1 MKRKTIKSSK
11 QMGKIK
17 KKMKCNASLSKELE
31 RYSKKIENL
40 NQFINSVIKGFPS
53 GIITIDKKG
62 NITLINKKAQE
73 ILGFSE
79 EDAKKITIKELFDY
93 KHATANPLL
102 KTITEN
108 KPLTRV
114 ETNIVEKD
122 GKKIPIGFSTS
133 PLWDE
138 SGRVIG
144 AIGVMRDLTEIK
156 QMEKRLRRQDR
167 LVALGEM
174 AAGMAH
180 EIRNP
185 LAGIKTGVEYLGRF
199 LDKKKRGSVKMVIN
213 EINRL
218 NRIVT
223 DMTLYA
229 NRPPIKLESVNI
241 HEIIDISLAFLRSEI
256 EEKSLKI
263 VKKFNKKLPVLTI
276 DSHQIREV
284 FDNIF
289 MNSIHATSNNGKIII
304 STNFF
309 NKERKIEIKI
319 FDNGIGISKENRERI
334 FNPFFTTKQGGTGLG
349 LSISHRII
357 SELNGYISVLSKQG
371 KGTTVKILLPINP

>member
-1 MKRKTIKSSK
+1 MKE
-11 QMGKIK
+11 IK
-17 KKMKCNASLSKELE
+17 KRMKCDASFSRELD

-53 GIITIDKKG
+53 GIITIDKQG

-102 KTITEN
+102 KTIKEN

-114 ETNIVEKD
+114 ETNIVETD

-156 QMEKRLRRQDR
+156 QMEERLRRKDR

-185 LAGIKTGVEYLGRF
+185 LAGIKTGVEYLGRS
-199 LDKKKRGSVKMVIN
+199 LDKKKSGFVKMIIK

-229 NRPPIKLESVNI
+229 NRPPIKLENVNI

-256 EEKSLKI
+256 EEKNLKI
-263 VKKFNKKLPVLTI
+263 VKKFNKMLPSITL
-276 DSHQIREV
+276 DSDQIREV
-284 FDNIF
+284 FDNIIL
-289 MNSIHATSNNGKIII
+289 NAIHATTDNGKIII
-304 STNFF
+304 STNFLS
-309 NKERKIEIKI
+309 KEKKIEIKI
-319 FDNGIGISKENRERI
+319 SDTGIGISKDNRERI

-349 LSISHRII
+349 LSITHRII
-357 SELNGYISVLSKQG
+357 SEHKGYITILGKQE
-371 KGTTVKILLPINP
+371 KGTTVKIALPINP